1 MAMQSHRKRKVL
13 AALSVAVCLLI
24 LKVTVS
30 VVSNFVDYLPP
41 NFESDFLLGRDAY
54 FYGVYQWAFYTHIAS
69 GPVTLIFGMFL
80 LSKRLRN
87 RFSRWHR
94 YVGRMQVILV
104 LLMVTPSGL
113 WMSMHAATGLV
124 AGTGFGVLAVATGI
138 TAACGW
144 RTAVRRKF
152 AEHRRWMTRCYIL
165 LCSAV
170 VLRLTVGLFIVTKI
184 DGDWISPMTAWT
196 SWLVP
201 LLVYELLTA
210 KKNRRTVGA
219 DLEPSA
225 TSG

>member
-1 MAMQSHRKRKVL
+1 MAMQSHRKRKIL

-30 VVSNFVDYLPP
+30 VVSNYVDYLPP

-54 FYGVYQWAFYTHIAS
+54 FFGAYQWAFYTHIAS
-69 GPVTLIFGMFL
+69 GPLTLIFGIFL
-80 LSKRLRN
+80 LSDRLRK
-87 RFSRWHR
+87 RFPRWHR
-94 YVGRMQVILV
+94 YIGRGQVILV
-104 LLMVTPSGL
+104 LFMVTPSGI
-113 WMSMHAATGLV
+113 WMSMYAATGLV
-124 AGTGFGVLAVATGI
+124 AGTGFAVLAVATGI
-138 TAACGW
+138 TAGCGW

-152 AEHRRWMTRCYIL
+152 VEHRRWMTRCYIL

-201 LLVYELLTA
+201 LLIYELLAT
-210 KKNRRTVGA
+210 KKNRRTVGT
-219 DLEPSA
+219 DHGRSA
-225 TSG
+225 TSA

>member
-1 MAMQSHRKRKVL
+1 MAMRSHSKRKIL

-30 VVSNFVDYLPP
+30 VVSNYVDYLPP

-54 FYGVYQWAFYTHIAS
+54 FFGAYQWAFYTHIAS
-69 GPVTLIFGMFL
+69 GPLTLIFGIFL
-80 LSKRLRN
+80 LSDRLRK
-87 RFSRWHR
+87 RFPRWHR
-94 YVGRMQVILV
+94 YIGRGQVNLV
-104 LLMVTPSGL
+104 LFMVTPSGI
-113 WMSMHAATGLV
+113 WMSMYAATGLV
-124 AGTGFGVLAVATGI
+124 AGTGFAVLAVATGI
-138 TAACGW
+138 TAGCGW

-201 LLVYELLTA
+201 LLIYELLAA
-210 KKNRRTVGA
+210 KKNHRTVG
-219 DLEPSA
+219 PSQGRSA
-225 TSG
+225 TSA